1 MREFLWQADK
11 EVFLF
16 LSHLP
21 HNLVLDLFFGFI
33 TFIGSAGAI
42 WLGIIIFLW
51 FKNYQRK
58 TNFPIFP
65 FGLSFILT
73 LLADFLLK
81 NFFRRPRP
89 QFDLP
94 LVSSPF
100 DFGQSYSFPSGHA
113 MIAFAMAYLLS
124 KLGKFKGVKKWGLY
138 LLAILISF
146 SRIYL
151 GKHYPSDVL
160 AGIVLGILI
169 GILSLKFASFK
180 EIF

>member
-1 MREFLWQADK
+1 
-11 EVFLF
+11 
-16 LSHLP
+16 
-21 HNLVLDLFFGFI
+21 
-33 TFIGSAGAI
+33 
-42 WLGIIIFLW
+42 
-51 FKNYQRK
+51 
-58 TNFPIFP
+58 
-65 FGLSFILT
+65 
-73 LLADFLLK
+73 
-81 NFFRRPRP
+81 
-89 QFDLP
+89 
-94 LVSSPF
+94 
-100 DFGQSYSFPSGHA
+100 

-169 GILSLKFASFK
+169 GILSLKFASSK